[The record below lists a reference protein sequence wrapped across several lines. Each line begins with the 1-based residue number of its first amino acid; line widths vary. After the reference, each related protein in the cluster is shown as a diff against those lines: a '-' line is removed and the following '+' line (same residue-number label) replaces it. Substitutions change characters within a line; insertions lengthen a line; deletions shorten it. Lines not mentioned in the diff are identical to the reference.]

1 LTGKEKRIV
10 SIGKM
15 SKEEFQEL
23 DRLHRKIFNLLVQN
37 PGYSLKSTKQADRL
51 VDVSNLKELAAKM
64 LEPDSALRDILL
76 REREILPTDE
86 FLAKMDIWLKLLG
99 REFMKK

>member
-1 LTGKEKRIV
+1 LTEKEKRII

-23 DRLHRKIFNLLVQN
+23 DRLHRKILNLLVQN
-37 PGYSLKSTKQADRL
+37 PSYSLKSTKQADRL
-51 VDVSNLKELAAKM
+51 VDVSNLKELAAKR

-76 REREILPTDE
+76 REREILSTDE
-86 FLAKMDIWLKLLG
+86 FLAKLDIWLKLLDKET
-99 REFMKK
+99 RV

>member
-1 LTGKEKRIV
+1 VRKLLKDEI
-10 SIGKM
+10 
-15 SKEEFQEL
+15 QEL
-23 DRLHRKIFNLLVQN
+23 TRMYRQILSLLIQN
-37 PGYSLKSTKQADRL
+37 PSYSLKSTKPADRL
-51 VDVSNLKELAAKM
+51 VDVSNLKELAAKR

-76 REREILPTDE
+76 REKEILPTDE